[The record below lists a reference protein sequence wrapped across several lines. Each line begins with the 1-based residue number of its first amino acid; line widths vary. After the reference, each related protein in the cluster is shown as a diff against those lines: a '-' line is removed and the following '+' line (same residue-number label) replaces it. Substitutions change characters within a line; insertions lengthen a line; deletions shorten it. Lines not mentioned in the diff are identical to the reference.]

1 MSAKIIGLVGH
12 PKKPG
17 VTELTVALR
26 DEFTRRGVTL
36 RLDPVTASLSGNPAA
51 GLTIPEL
58 ARDCELLIVLGGD
71 GTILSTVDA
80 LGEHLRPIFG
90 INLGTLGF
98 LTCLGPADYRQAV
111 RSIVDGSHVMT
122 ARTLLDVAVLREGTC
137 MGTHRGLND
146 AVISRG
152 ALSRLIRLEVRVNG
166 LLLTEYNADGLIIA
180 TPTGSTAYSL
190 SAGGPLL
197 TPESNV
203 FAITPICPHTLTNR
217 SIIVGDRSV
226 VDVRLCNQQDEIYLT
241 VDGQR
246 AVPMKAQDVVR
257 IRRSEQVLPLAMMPD
272 LPFFELVRRKL
283 KWSGNTIS

>member
-1 MSAKIIGLVGH
+1 MSAKVIGLVGH
-12 PKKPG
+12 PRKPG
-17 VTELTVALR
+17 VAELTNALR
-26 DEFTRRGVTL
+26 EEFARHQVTV
-36 RLDPVTASLSGNPAA
+36 RLDQTTATLIGNSAA
-51 GLTIPEL
+51 GQTVQDL
-58 ARDCELLIVLGGD
+58 AKECGLIIVLGGD

-111 RSIVDGSHVMT
+111 RSIVAETYVLT
-122 ARTLLDVAVLREGTC
+122 PRTLLDVTVLRDGAC
-137 MGTHRGLND
+137 IGSHRGLND

-152 ALSRLIRLEVRVNG
+152 ALSRLIRLEVRVNHT
-166 LLLTEYNADGLIIA
+166 LLTEYNADGLIVA

-197 TPESNV
+197 SPESNV

-217 SIIVGDRSV
+217 SIIIGDQSE
-226 VDVRLCNQQDEIYLT
+226 VDVLLCNQQDEVFLT

-246 AVPMKAQDVVR
+246 AVPMKAQDIVR
-257 IRRSEQVLPLAMMPD
+257 IRRSEQSLHLAMMPD
-272 LPFFELVRRKL
+272 LPFFEVVRRKL
-283 KWSGNTIS
+283 KWSGNTIN